1 MLALGLTGL
10 DEHAPLKL
18 LISEPICEGYT
29 RAHKRQLSCLY
40 SRSAYSML
48 CDRVMEYSAL
58 RISCPTTALTPLTVY
73 NLCYCYI
80 NIHPESIMILW
91 IELTYI
97 LFEFRNQHVLN
108 QIYIYAKV
116 FTVRRSSFIFE

>member
-1 MLALGLTGL
+1 M
-10 DEHAPLKL
+10 PVQQ
-18 LISEPICEGYT
+18 ISLQ
-29 RAHKRQLSCLY
+29 H
-40 SRSAYSML
+40 
-48 CDRVMEYSAL
+48 AL
-58 RISCPTTALTPLTVY
+58 RQGHGILCAAHIVSNNSSDPSNGVQVSVIEKT
-73 NLCYCYI
+73 LCYCYI